1 MNLILGFYVT
11 EVWRMAGS
19 EHINNISFALFAYST
34 WVWINLNQD
43 WKLNSFGIAGSL
55 FYYYTRLWIY
65 FKEVPYFVIFILII
79 SSLFYIINIYSN
91 EENQK
96 LDHLI
101 VSKYSD
107 VHLST
112 IKLLDF
118 IPYPILVEDG
128 RQILFF

>member
-1 MNLILGFYVT
+1 M
-11 EVWRMAGS
+11 
-19 EHINNISFALFAYST
+19 
-34 WVWINLNQD
+34 
-43 WKLNSFGIAGSL
+43 
-55 FYYYTRLWIY
+55 
-65 FKEVPYFVIFILII
+65 
-79 SSLFYIINIYSN
+79 FYIINIYSN

-112 IKLLDF
+112 IKLLDY

-128 RQILFF
+128 RQILFFNSKLIEFLDIPIDEIKSININLKIERKIRETNIKILSYKGKINNSV